1 MADSDKPAVPVAL
14 VSLAR
19 HPVGFDDPGQGES
32 GFLAASPLGAAGGAF
47 LLGFG
52 RVDAIK
58 ASTLAGNFDGLAVDD
73 AGLAGSGVGGGRRD
87 RHKNDQDREGNPNTP
102 PSPRKTQAECKVVV
116 RQP

>member
-47 LLGFG
+47 LFNTENKEEADKARRSQRYITGSTVSDLDMGFSE
-52 RVDAIK
+52 A
-58 ASTLAGNFDGLAVDD
+58 AVT
-73 AGLAGSGVGGGRRD
+73 RR
-87 RHKNDQDREGNPNTP
+87 
-102 PSPRKTQAECKVVV
+102 
-116 RQP
+116 